1 LGAKANA
8 EDWLLSGENIG
19 KYLSL
24 NETSLSIGKLYTILI
39 NKNAQGKKGAIV
51 AMVKGTKASN
61 VIHILGKIPLEKRN
75 MVAEVSLI
83 WQVV

>member
-1 LGAKANA
+1 MGAKANA

-19 KYLSL
+19 KYLCL